1 MSDEHGTEFQSD
13 STRRTRDRVRQM
25 ERDIA
30 EIKYAIK
37 GNGQPGLVRQ
47 VDKLEMNIERLDS
60 LVGKIDV
67 WMEGWKNVTNYE
79 HFKQHMQ
86 DVRFLIGRYWITVGA
101 IGVFVFFINLVG
113 YMVIRDTV
121 TKQVQS
127 VIESAEADTGNHS
140 FKKVRR

>member
-47 VDKLEMNIERLDS
+47 VTRFTIMAAYVPRRHGGATALVTAMRFISRTQADS
-60 LVGKIDV
+60 A
-67 WMEGWKNVTNYE
+67 
-79 HFKQHMQ
+79 
-86 DVRFLIGRYWITVGA
+86 LIR
-101 IGVFVFFINLVG
+101 
-113 YMVIRDTV
+113 
-121 TKQVQS
+121 
-127 VIESAEADTGNHS
+127 
-140 FKKVRR
+140 